1 MITLLKNPAQI
12 VTVDTNGK
20 NFKRGKELAE
30 IGVVSEHSI
39 VVEDDLI
46 VDVIPTISS
55 DKTGADKIIDLE
67 NKVILPGLIECHT
80 HSVFAGSRGNEFRLK
95 LKGVTYEEIAASGG
109 GINSTVKAVRN
120 ASFDELYAITK
131 ERVDYFISQ
140 GITTLEIKS
149 GYGLDFENEIKILNV
164 INKLNEQYPIDIV
177 PTFLGAHTVPNEL
190 KGNREKYIDSLIN
203 EMLPY
208 IASNN
213 LAEFCDAFC
222 EPGAFSADEVDAI
235 FSSAVKNGF
244 KIKLHTEQFNNIGGL
259 DTALKHNAV
268 SVDHLEVIKNT
279 DIVKLSGI
287 DTVAVLLPGVSFF
300 LNYGFAPARELIEND
315 AIVALATDYNPGSSH
330 IANLNLIMSFAAL
343 KMKMSIEETIS
354 AVTINAAKSLNRN
367 KTTGSIEKGK
377 KADFAVFNTND
388 YSDIVYN
395 VGKNLNCMTIKDGK
409 IIYSANGAVK

>member
-20 NFKRGKELAE
+20 NFKRGKELAK

-46 VDVIPTISS
+46 VDIIPTISA

-235 FSSAVKNGF
+235 FSSAVKHGF